1 MHSIFR
7 LILLAGVI
15 CTSMPS
21 GSHAQEAVAGENGE
35 KRVQY
40 QLVLPDEKT
49 PENVKPEEHNPFESE
64 GEAQNRL
71 APGDTEENR
80 VRGCVSRVWL
90 VSERHD
96 DAPGKLF
103 FRGDSDAHLVRGEIA
118 MLLRIFSGRTP
129 EEILSVD
136 PKAVFERL
144 GLKDALTMQR
154 SNGLFSMMNRIQHE
168 ARTAA

>member
-1 MHSIFR
+1 MRRKGHLKLMASIDQT
-7 LILLAGVI
+7 IEELADDF
-15 CTSMPS
+15 T
-21 GSHAQEAVAGENGE
+21 
-35 KRVQY
+35 
-40 QLVLPDEKT
+40 LLPDW
-49 PENVKPEEHNPFESE
+49 EERISHVIELARS
-64 GEAQNRL
+64 L
-71 APGDTEENR
+71 APLTDDERTEENR

-96 DAPGKLF
+96 DNPGKLF

-136 PKAVFERL
+136 PKAVFARL
-144 GLKDALTMQR
+144 GLQEALTMQR

-168 ARTAA
+168 ARTAT